1 MTERRRYTRLRMEVV
16 DITGKMMFADEV
28 NIIDIS
34 VGGVS
39 LKADRRLNIGHEYA
53 VKMENSGR
61 VLAVRGLSSGLC

>member
-1 MTERRRYTRLRMEVV
+1 MEVV

-34 VGGVS
+34 VGCFS

-53 VKMENSGR
+53 LKM
-61 VLAVRGLSSGLC
+61 